1 MKKQKL
7 ALTMINKLC
16 LSLCLLFLLASCK
29 DASSNPQDD
38 DSTKWTLVWSD
49 EFDYTGSLDSTKWG
63 YDIGGHGWGNN
74 ELQYYT
80 SEMLNVRV
88 ENGKM
93 IIEAKRH
100 EGSQPE
106 YSSARVVSRGKGDW
120 TYGRFEIRAD
130 IPSGR
135 GTWPAIWMLPTEW
148 TYGNGGWPDNG
159 EIDIME
165 HVGYNPNII
174 HASLHSKAY
183 NWPSNTQKTATIN
196 IPNAQTNF
204 HTYVLE
210 WSPEK
215 IEIYVDSIK
224 YFTSENENLGWEKWP
239 FDKDFHLI
247 LNIAV
252 GGNWGGA
259 QGIDTTI
266 FPQRMEIDYVKVY
279 KKN

>member
-7 ALTMINKLC
+7 VLAMINKLF

-49 EFDYTGSLDSTKWG
+49 EFDYTGSPDSTKWG

-74 ELQYYT
+74 ELQYY
-80 SEMLNVRV
+80 SNHPVNVHV
-88 ENGKM
+88 EDGKM

-148 TYGNGGWPDNG
+148 IYGNGGWPDNG

-165 HVGYNPNII
+165 HVGYNPNVIN
-174 HASLHSKAY
+174 ASLHSKAY
-183 NWPSNTQKTATIN
+183 NWPNNTQKTATIN
-196 IPNAQTNF
+196 IPTAQTNF

-215 IEIYVDSIK
+215 IEIYVDTIK